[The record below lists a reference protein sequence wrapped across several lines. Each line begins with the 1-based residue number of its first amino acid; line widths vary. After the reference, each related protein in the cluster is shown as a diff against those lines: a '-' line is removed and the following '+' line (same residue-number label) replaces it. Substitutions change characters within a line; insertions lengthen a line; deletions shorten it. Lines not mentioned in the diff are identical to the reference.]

1 MVYVWEEA
9 KEGGTKEIIFDLS
22 FDVHQVQ
29 RSWRCTQAERIVLMY
44 SGWQDSARVEKSQRG
59 NDDHG

>member
-9 KEGGTKEIIFDLS
+9 KEGDTKEIIFDLS

-29 RSWRCTQAERIVLMY
+29 RSRRCSQAERIVLTY
-44 SGWQDSARVEKSQRG
+44 PVWQDSARVENSQRG
-59 NDDHG
+59 HDDRG